1 MSPDRVGLVLTLAA
15 AIGLTVLVAPAGARE
30 QDHSEL
36 QSALDSAAAAYA
48 SDSTVAGVSVAVV
61 HGGETLLYEG
71 YGYASLELDVPMP
84 RDAVFE
90 IGSVTKQ
97 FTAAAILQLAARDS
111 LDLDAEITEYLPD
124 YDTRG
129 HHVTVRH
136 LLHHTSGI
144 RSYTTMPEF
153 SSLMRSD
160 GPQEKVARLAEKE
173 LFRFAP
179 GSAMIY
185 NNTGY
190 YLLGLIIEEVS
201 GLSYAQYVEKHL
213 FEPAGMERSYY
224 CDEEAVVEGK
234 ARGSAWSAEKGLRH
248 PEYWNHSWP
257 YAAGSLCS
265 TTSDMIAWNRALHG
279 GVVLSDRMYE
289 LMTSPGQLADGTRL
303 RYGMG
308 LGLNQR
314 SGRSIIGHGGGTSGF
329 TSNSRYYPESEFIV
343 VVLQNTLGPTTPSSL
358 SDSLARLVL
367 GPGEQRESTP
377 YEGDLSRL
385 TGRYAGPGRG
395 ELLSLH
401 VRVKDG
407 VLTVRETTNDAEA
420 DTLRHLSDLTW
431 RRGTERYRFVRT
443 GDEIHELHWDVVSGH
458 YVLRRIGER

>member
-1 MSPDRVGLVLTLAA
+1 MSSDRVGLAVTLAA
-15 AIGLTVLVAPAGARE
+15 AIGLTVLVDPAGAQERN
-30 QDHSEL
+30 HSEL
-36 QSALDSAAAAYA
+36 HSALDSAAAAYA
-48 SDSTVAGVSVAVV
+48 SDSAVAGVSVAVV
-61 HGGETLLYEG
+61 HGGETLLHEG
-71 YGYASLELDVPMP
+71 YGLASLELDVPMP

-111 LDLDAEITEYLPD
+111 LDLDADITEYLPD

-129 HHVTVRH
+129 HHVTVRN

-153 SSLMRSD
+153 PSLMRSD
-160 GPQEKVARLAEKE
+160 GPQEKVARMAEKE

-201 GLSYAQYVEKHL
+201 GLSYARYVETHL
-213 FEPAGMERSYY
+213 FEPAGMESSYY

-248 PEYWNHSWP
+248 SEYWNHKWP

-265 TTSDMIAWNRALHG
+265 TTSDMIAWNQALHG
-279 GVVLSDRMYE
+279 GLVLPNRMYE
-289 LMTSPGQLADGTRL
+289 LMTRPGHLSDGTRL

-308 LGLNQR
+308 LGLYQR
-314 SGRSIIGHGGGTSGF
+314 SGRPIIGHSGGTSGF
-329 TSNSRYYPESEFIV
+329 TSNSRYYPEDDLMVI
-343 VVLQNTLGPTTPSSL
+343 VLQNTLGTTAPSSL

-367 GPGEQRESTP
+367 GPGEQREAPP

-401 VRVKDG
+401 VREKNG
-407 VLTVRETTNDAEA
+407 ALTVRGTTDDAEA
-420 DTLRHLSDLTW
+420 DTLRHLSGLTW
-431 RRGTERYRFVRT
+431 RKGTDRYRFVRT
-443 GDEIHELHWDVVSGH
+443 GEQVVELHVDVVGGH
-458 YVLRRIGER
+458 YVLRRVGER